1 MESLP
6 FDSNAFDKAMA
17 INSMQVWRDIGA
29 GLREVRRVM
38 KPAAKLALGFTA
50 YSGQPKTELTETVAA
65 LGFLT
70 PELVERGTWFC
81 VLASK
86 PDDAEPS
93 ATTASF

>member
-1 MESLP
+1 
-6 FDSNAFDKAMA
+6 
-17 INSMQVWRDIGA
+17 
-29 GLREVRRVM
+29 M

-50 YSGQPKTELTETVAA
+50 YSGQPKGELTETLAA

-70 PELVERGTWFC
+70 PVLVERDMWFC

-86 PDDAEPS
+86 PDNDEPS

>member
-50 YSGQPKTELTETVAA
+50 YSGQPKTELTETRAA
-65 LGFLT
+65 LP
-70 PELVERGTWFC
+70 PELVERDTWFC